1 MKYIKTLFFLINIF
15 FILNANAGIIGNL
28 ADGFKNTVSNG
39 FNNIFSVNN
48 RFDGKNIDYGTSRK
62 LDVYYNESTIS
73 QLKPVVI
80 HIYGGAW
87 VKGSKEEYANFGKLL
102 QDNGYVGVLP
112 NYVLYPFGQ
121 IEDMVE
127 DVHTAILWTY
137 NNIAKFGGD
146 PSNITISGHSAGA
159 HLTALTT
166 LKANLGFKNKGEYL
180 QPLSFVKK
188 LVLLNGVYDFDDFSI
203 LKQLFKFEVE
213 NGVVEEAV
221 SLLMNTQNISPT
233 DILKKYYDLSI
244 RNLGIPKFIFFYTSN
259 DFIVPPT
266 SADGLIGQIKRTTN
280 NADVRYVYLNDMDHN
295 TLTHGVK
302 DDVRVYDDI
311 YINLIQME

>member
-1 MKYIKTLFFLINIF
+1 
-15 FILNANAGIIGNL
+15 
-28 ADGFKNTVSNG
+28 
-39 FNNIFSVNN
+39 
-48 RFDGKNIDYGTSRK
+48 
-62 LDVYYNESTIS
+62 
-73 QLKPVVI
+73 
-80 HIYGGAW
+80 
-87 VKGSKEEYANFGKLL
+87 
-102 QDNGYVGVLP
+102 
-112 NYVLYPFGQ
+112 
-121 IEDMVE
+121 MVE